1 MLLSCLR
8 GLDVAYILSVCKGKA
23 FGWFPQVFWLF
34 SLPERRFFVL
44 RSGLGWVFE
53 SNDVYVGAF
62 CPTKR
67 TALRSLMQR
76 AAMAVAVRCGG
87 WCSALR
93 HPLLVPL
100 GRAAGRLLCGFFQAS
115 SFFLRAWAG
124 CKRCWMPP
132 AGGLRGGSL
141 RSARP
146 ENVKREGCLD
156 GIPSRLL
163 LYLVWLACLCARRF
177 GWSISPSKV
186 SPNARVRL

>member
-1 MLLSCLR
+1 MWLIYFRFVKVRHLAGSHK
-8 GLDVAYILSVCKGKA
+8 S
-23 FGWFPQVFWLF
+23 FGFFPSPNGF
-34 SLPERRFFVL
+34 FFVL

-76 AAMAVAVRCGG
+76 AAMAVALRCGG
-87 WCSALR
+87 RCSAL
-93 HPLLVPL
+93 LYS
-100 GRAAGRLLCGFFQAS
+100 LLCRSEGLPADFYAAFLRLRLC
-115 SFFLRAWAG
+115 FLRAWAG

-132 AGGLRGGSL
+132 VGGLQGGSL
-141 RSARP
+141 CSARS
-146 ENVKREGCLD
+146 ENIKREGCRD
-156 GIPSRLL
+156 DIPSRLL

>member
-34 SLPERRFFVL
+34 SLPERRFLCFEADLDGFLSQMMCTLELFV
-44 RSGLGWVFE
+44 
-53 SNDVYVGAF
+53 
-62 CPTKR
+62 P
-67 TALRSLMQR
+67 Q
-76 AAMAVAVRCGG
+76 
-87 WCSALR
+87 SALR
-93 HPLLVPL
+93 CVIHSLCRSEGLPA
-100 GRAAGRLLCGFFQAS
+100 GFYAAFPRLRLC
-115 SFFLRAWAG
+115 FLRAWAG

-146 ENVKREGCLD
+146 ENIKREGCRD

>member
-1 MLLSCLR
+1 MWLIYFRLVKVRHLAGSHK
-8 GLDVAYILSVCKGKA
+8 S
-23 FGWFPQVFWLF
+23 FGFFSSRNGVFCASKRTWM
-34 SLPERRFFVL
+34 
-44 RSGLGWVFE
+44 GFE

-87 WCSALR
+87 WCSAL
-93 HPLLVPL
+93 LYS
-100 GRAAGRLLCGFFQAS
+100 LLCRSEGLPADFCVAFPRLRLC
-115 SFFLRAWAG
+115 FLRAWAG
-124 CKRCWMPP
+124 CERGWVPP
-132 AGGLRGGSL
+132 AGGLRGGGL

-156 GIPSRLL
+156 GNPSRLL
-163 LYLVWLACLCARRF
+163 LYLVWLACLCVRRSS
-177 GWSISPSKV
+177 WSISPSKV